1 MAFKDV
7 KEEHG
12 NSRSDLS
19 KQHDSELDA
28 LIPNFGSGPLDQY
41 RNKAS
46 FDWRQMRLLREGEEI
61 LSFKNKV
68 VSTLKND
75 PIFARHPSDEMSRD
89 EHRRL
94 TLIRMKHLIKFELLD
109 EDQFYA
115 NPALTSVLY
124 NVIGQY
130 DWSLSM
136 KLFLSYEFVTNSLR
150 NQGSA
155 RHLKVLDEIMD
166 FKALGCFALT
176 EIAHGSNT
184 KNMLTRADYD
194 AKTQEF
200 VLNTPNFEA
209 TKCWSGNM
217 GQTATHAVVF
227 AQLYTGDGKCQGLNA
242 FIVPIRCPETLQPY
256 SGIVVGD
263 MGPKIGLNGVD
274 NGFLQFKNYRIS
286 RDSMFNRAGDID
298 KASGQFT
305 GDSNTK
311 RRMGVM
317 LGTLSM
323 GRVGIV
329 GMSVANLEKA
339 LTIGI
344 RYSAARRQF
353 GPPNEQELPIIEYQ
367 LQQWRLFPYLAACY
381 VWQNFSYSF
390 LQNFINFQV
399 AVMFGGDQDNI
410 GEQGAEIHAISSAA
424 KGLAGFVCRDAIQE
438 CREACGGHGYLK
450 AAGLGD
456 LRSDHDANNTYEGD
470 NNVLQQQTSNY
481 LLRMFEI
488 KFDPNYNSASSTSI
502 SSPFGSID
510 YIDSLNTILLT
521 KAHVETLEDVMNMTF
536 IINAY
541 KFLVCYLLKASYNRL
556 KQQLTIDKDP
566 FLAKCNSQVYYARSL
581 SFAFCEELVLERW
594 YQFSNVEELEP
605 SLAKVLERLGVLYG
619 LWALEKNLA
628 VLYQAEYLKGSE
640 PTEFIHEGILRLCSE
655 LKDDAVALA
664 DALAPDDFILN
675 SALGKSDG
683 QIYKNIYDSIMNS
696 RNAMQRPDW
705 YREFTDN
712 KPIIAYLK
720 PRL

>member
-1 MAFKDV
+1 MEMA
-7 KEEHG
+7 
-12 NSRSDLS
+12 DLTITPEWLEMMP
-19 KQHDSELDA
+19 DFA
-28 LIPNFGSGPLDQY
+28 PGPLDIY
-41 RNKAS
+41 RRRAT
-46 FDWRQMRLLREGEEI
+46 FDWRKMRLLRDGEEI
-61 LSFKNKV
+61 VRFKHKIWK
-68 VSTLKND
+68 TLESD
-75 PIFARHPSDEMSRD
+75 SIFFRHPSEELSRD

-94 TLIRMKHLIKFELLD
+94 CLIRMKRLIEFELLD

-115 NPALTSVLY
+115 NPTLTQVLY

-155 RHLKVLDEIMD
+155 RHIKILDEIMD

-176 EIAHGSNT
+176 EMGHGSNT

-194 AKTQEF
+194 PKTNEF
-200 VLNTPNFEA
+200 VLNTPTFEA
-209 TKCWSGNM
+209 TKVWSGNM

-227 AQLYTGDGKCQGLNA
+227 AQLYTADGKCNGLNA
-242 FIVPIRCPETLQPY
+242 FIVPIRCPQTLLPY

-274 NGFLQFKNYRIS
+274 NGFLQFKNHRIPK
-286 RDSMFNRAGDID
+286 DCMFNRSGDMD
-298 KASGQFT
+298 KKGNYT

-329 GMSVANLEKA
+329 GMSVSNLEKA
-339 LTIGI
+339 VTIAI

-353 GPPNEQELPIIEYQ
+353 GPEDCEELPIIEYQ
-367 LQQWRLFPYLAACY
+367 MQQWRLFPYLAACY
-381 VWQNFSYSF
+381 LWQNFSMTF
-390 LQNFINFQV
+390 LRDFINFQV
-399 AVMFGGDQDNI
+399 AVMFGGDQEDI
-410 GEQGAEIHAISSAA
+410 GEQGAEIHAVSSAA
-424 KGLAGFVCRDAIQE
+424 KGLAGFIARDAIQE

-450 AAGLGD
+450 ASGLGD

-481 LLRMFEI
+481 LIRLYDQKLES
-488 KFDPNYNSASSTSI
+488 NQAI
-502 SSPFGSID
+502 SSPFGSLD
-510 YIDSLNTILLT
+510 YLDNCEAVLKT
-521 KAHVETLEDVMNMTF
+521 KAQIHSPQDVLSMTF
-536 IINAY
+536 IIETY
-541 KFLVCYLLKASYNRL
+541 KFLVCWLLKQSAQKL
-556 KQQLTIDKDP
+556 KEQLNIDKDP
-566 FLAKCNSQVYYARSL
+566 FMSKSNSQVYFARSL
-581 SFAFCEELVLERW
+581 SFAFCDELVLERW
-594 YQFSNVEELEP
+594 HTFTNIEELEVP
-605 SLAKVLERLGVLYG
+605 MAQVLERLGLLYG
-619 LWALEKNLA
+619 LWSLEKNLA
-628 VLYQAEYLKGSE
+628 TLYQAGYFEGPK
-640 PTEFIHEGILRLCSE
+640 PTEYIRAAILKLCSE
-655 LKDDAVALA
+655 IKNDAVSLA
-664 DALAPDDFILN
+664 DAMAPSDFILN

-683 QIYKNIYDSIMNS
+683 QIYKNIYDAIMNAK
-696 RNAMQRPDW
+696 NAMQRPDW

>member
-1 MAFKDV
+1 MEV
-7 KEEHG
+7 C
-12 NSRSDLS
+12 DLTITP
-19 KQHDSELDA
+19 ELKATMRD
-28 LIPNFGSGPLDQY
+28 FDKGPLDHY
-41 RNKAS
+41 RQKAS
-46 FDWRQMRLLREGEEI
+46 FDWRKMRLLREGEEV
-61 LSFKNKV
+61 LYFKDKV
-68 VSTLKND
+68 VKTLEKD
-75 PIFARHPSDEMSRD
+75 PVFFRHPSEELSRD

-94 TLIRMKHLIKFELLD
+94 TLIRMKRLVKFELLD

-124 NVIGQY
+124 NILGQY

-176 EIAHGSNT
+176 EIGHGSNT

-194 AKTQEF
+194 AKTEEF
-200 VLNTPNFEA
+200 ILNTPNFEA

-242 FIVPIRCPETLQPY
+242 FVVPIRCPETLLPY
-256 SGIVVGD
+256 QGIVVGD
-263 MGPKIGLNGVD
+263 MGPKVGLNGVD
-274 NGFLQFKNYRIS
+274 NGFLQFKHHRIP
-286 RDSMFNRAGDID
+286 RDCMFNRAGDID
-298 KASGQFT
+298 KVSGQYT

-339 LTIGI
+339 LTIAI

-353 GPPNEQELPIIEYQ
+353 GPQNSEELPIIEYQ
-367 LQQWRLFPYLAACY
+367 MQQWRLFPYLAACY
-381 VWQNFSYSF
+381 VWQNFAFSF
-390 LQNFINFQV
+390 LRNFINFQV

-450 AAGLGD
+450 ASGLGD

-481 LLRMFEI
+481 LLRMFEL
-488 KFDPNYNSASSTSI
+488 KFDNSSKTDETPTELQTNSI

-510 YIDSLNTILLT
+510 YIDSLDTILT
-521 KAHVETLEDVMNMTF
+521 SRAHIETLDDVMNMTF

-541 KFLVCYLLKASYNRL
+541 KFLVCYLLDASYKRL
-556 KQQLTIDKDP
+556 KKQQAIDKDP
-566 FLAKCNSQVYYARSL
+566 FIAKCNSQVYFARSL

-594 YQFSNVEELEP
+594 YQFTNVEELEAP
-605 SLAKVLERLGVLYG
+605 LAKVLERMGILYG
-619 LWALEKNLA
+619 LWALEKNLST
-628 VLYQAEYLKGSE
+628 LYQAEYLVGPK
-640 PTEFIHEGILRLCSE
+640 PTQFIHEGILRLCGE

-664 DALAPDDFILN
+664 DAMAPDDFILN

-683 QIYKNIYDSIMNS
+683 QIYKNIYDSIMNAK
-696 RNAMQRPDW
+696 NAMQRPDW